1 MKVWASAYAENLTQ
15 PIFLHEFRSRVFIE
29 SREMR
34 YFKTAR
40 KASHIEQPLQS
51 GGIGSTDLG
60 VKGDEALG

>member
-1 MKVWASAYAENLTQ
+1 ML
-15 PIFLHEFRSRVFIE
+15 IE

-60 VKGDEALG
+60 VEDDEALG